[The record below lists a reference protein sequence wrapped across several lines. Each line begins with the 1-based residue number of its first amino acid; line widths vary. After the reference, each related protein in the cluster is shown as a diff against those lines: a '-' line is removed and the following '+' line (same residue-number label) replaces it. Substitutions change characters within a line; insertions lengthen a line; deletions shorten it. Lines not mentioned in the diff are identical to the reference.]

1 MTLHIEAPM
10 CGEASRVVCSGSQR
24 SGLPNVSFAHSFY
37 IERVSGPFDIT
48 INNSYSIVLIGGP
61 TTDVHCI
68 SWYARKSLL
77 SSVQPLPVGPLI
89 CGTLR

>member
-24 SGLPNVSFAHSFY
+24 SGLPNVSFAHNFY
-37 IERVSGPFDIT
+37 VERVSGPWKLTMIH
-48 INNSYSIVLIGGP
+48 SYSIVFIGGP
-61 TTDVHCI
+61 ATDVHCI

-77 SSVQPLPVGPLI
+77 SSVQPLPVGPSI
-89 CGTLR
+89 GGTLR

>member
-10 CGEASRVVCSGSQR
+10 CEKVSRAVRSRPQR
-24 SGLPNVSFAHSFY
+24 SDLLDVSFAHNFY
-37 IERVSGPFDIT
+37 MERVSSPFNIT

-61 TTDVHCI
+61 ATDVHCI

-77 SSVQPLPVGPLI
+77 SSVQPLPVGLLRG
-89 CGTLR
+89 GTIR